1 MSSYQARTSDSALEA
16 DLFARPKSSQS
27 YSIAI
32 VRTLTELMH
41 AISVRSAVFMS
52 EQDCP
57 YQEEFDGNDF
67 VATHLVAYK
76 EREPVACL
84 RVRFFADF
92 AKIER
97 LAVLHRHRKSRVSFK
112 LVSTAIELARKKG
125 YRRIYGHAQDRLV
138 HFWAHFGARPIVGR
152 PKLTFSDFSYTEML
166 LETDPATNAI
176 SLASDPYVII
186 RPEGEW
192 DEPGILDYSA
202 SRPVTSPLRYLDVA

>member
-84 RVRFFADF
+84 RVRFFADCKDR
-92 AKIER
+92 AASCPSSAQKVAC
-97 LAVLHRHRKSRVSFK
+97 LVQACLHRNRTRTQEGIPTDH
-112 LVSTAIELARKKG
+112 
-125 YRRIYGHAQDRLV
+125 GHAQDRLV
-138 HFWAHFGARPIVGR
+138 HFWAHFGARPMVGR